1 MWNAP
6 APDST
11 AAKAKG
17 KVGGRKTVVDDKKVA
32 KIKHLIESEK
42 YTGAEIADMVKVSPA
57 TLYRMI
63 ATL

>member
-1 MWNAP
+1 
-6 APDST
+6 
-11 AAKAKG
+11 
-17 KVGGRKTVVDDKKVA
+17 VGGRKTVVDDKKVA

-42 YTGAEIADMVKVSPA
+42 YTRAEIADMVKVSPA